1 MTLIA
6 WPYPFLIVVGSLLST
21 LGAALQS
28 LTSGPRLLQAIAQD
42 NIIPFLDPF
51 AHIDSRGEPVRALA
65 VTILIAE
72 VAVLIGNL
80 DFIAPIL
87 TMFFLMCYMFVN
99 LACTLQSLLR
109 TPNWRPRWKFYHW
122 SFSLVGVFLCLF
134 VMFISAWHI
143 ALFSMFIAGCF
154 YKYIE
159 YRGAEKEWGD
169 GFRGLALSAARFSLL
184 RLEDGP
190 PHTKNWRPQIL
201 VFVSMNEATLDANKD
216 RKILTF
222 ASQLKAGK
230 GLTLVGTILE
240 GELRQRHP
248 EVQAAKQSLR
258 KLMSRERV
266 KGFADVLV
274 ASSLPEGLG
283 YFIQVSGLAGL
294 KPNTVILGWPRSWKS
309 GRNGAKKA
317 KMFLETVRSVTS
329 CRQHALLVP
338 KGYES
343 WPDSTDKMGGTIDIW
358 WIVLDGGLLML
369 IPFLLRQHKTWKNT
383 KLRIFTV
390 AQLEDNSIQM
400 KKDLAAWVYAL
411 RIDAEVDVV
420 ELQETDLSGYAYE
433 RTLRMEQR
441 SEIMKHLNA
450 ESSAAGA
457 GDAGSGA
464 EAVASGILSPGDVTP
479 AVYPGHSGR
488 RMSRTSIA
496 IEQLLRETKGI
507 KEAREALAASTI
519 GAAVAAPSEVVTV
532 KYTTSTAAAAAAA
545 ATSSDR
551 KGSVDSAASSKES
564 EAGGEKEAGSSIR
577 GSKTGSGMT
586 GPTAIEI
593 QAATPEPS
601 PPKESSSSRIRANQ
615 NTANLAA
622 NLLTLKPDEANVRR
636 MHTAVRLN
644 QVIHDRSHSSKL
656 VILNLPGLPKSTTT
670 QTEHHYMEFIEA
682 LTEGLDRVLL
692 VRGAGREVITIFS

>member
-1 MTLIA
+1 MGA
-6 WPYPFLIVVGSLLST
+6 LLST

-28 LTSGPRLLQAIAQD
+28 LTSAPRLLQAIAQD
-42 NIIPFLDPF
+42 NIIPFLNPF
-51 AHIDSRGEPVRALA
+51 AKIDSRGEPVRALG
-65 VTILIAE
+65 VTIVIAE
-72 VAVLIGNL
+72 IAVLIGNL

-87 TMFFLMCYMFVN
+87 TMCFLMCYMFVN

-122 SFSLVGVFLCLF
+122 SFSLAGVFLCLF
-134 VMFISAWHI
+134 VMFISAWHF
-143 ALFSMFIAGCF
+143 ALLSMFIAGCV

-201 VFVSMNEATLDANKD
+201 VFVSIDESNLNAAKD

-230 GLTLVGTILE
+230 GLTMVGTILE
-240 GELRQRHP
+240 GELRHRHP

-258 KLMSRERV
+258 KLMSQERV

-274 ASSLPEGLG
+274 SSSLPEGLC

-294 KPNTVILGWPRSWKS
+294 KPNTVILGWPRNWKCGS
-309 GRNGAKKA
+309 RGTKRTR
-317 KMFLETVRSVTS
+317 MFLETVRTVTS
-329 CRQHALLVP
+329 CHQHALLVP

-343 WPDSTDKMGGTIDIW
+343 WPDSSDKMGGTIDVW

-411 RIDAEVDVV
+411 RIEAEVEVV
-420 ELQETDLSGYAYE
+420 ELQETDLSSYAYE

-450 ESSAAGA
+450 ESATGA
-457 GDAGSGA
+457 GGSGGDA
-464 EAVASGILSPGDVTP
+464 DSGMAASGIMSPGDVTP
-479 AVYPGHSGR
+479 AHPGRSSGR

-496 IEQLLRETKGI
+496 IEQLLKETKGI
-507 KEAREALAASTI
+507 KEAREALATAATA
-519 GAAVAAPSEVVTV
+519 AAVGSPSEVVKSTI
-532 KYTTSTAAAAAAA
+532 KYTTATAAASAAARKA
-545 ATSSDR
+545 SVESASSS
-551 KGSVDSAASSKES
+551 GSAAE
-564 EAGGEKEAGSSIR
+564 EKLGSGTELSSIKEQ
-577 GSKTGSGMT
+577 GCKSIPVATV
-586 GPTAIEI
+586 EI

-601 PPKESSSSRIRANQ
+601 PPPKEPAAAASSRIRSNP
-615 NTANLAA
+615 TAFAA
-622 NLLTLKPDEANVRR
+622 NLLSLKPDEANVRR
-636 MHTAVRLN
+636 MHTAVKLN
-644 QVIHDRSHSSKL
+644 QVIHDHSHASKL
-656 VILNLPGLPKSTTT
+656 VVLNLPGLPKAVTAE
-670 QTEHHYMEFIEA
+670 TEHHYMEFIEA

>member
-1 MTLIA
+1 
-6 WPYPFLIVVGSLLST
+6 
-21 LGAALQS
+21 LQS
-28 LTSGPRLLQAIAQD
+28 LTSAPRLLQAIAQD

-51 AHIDSRGEPVRALA
+51 AHIDSRGEPVRALGI
-65 VTILIAE
+65 TIVIAE
-72 VAVLIGNL
+72 IAVLIGNL

-99 LACTLQSLLR
+99 LACTLQSLLQ

-201 VFVSMNEATLDANKD
+201 VFVSIDESNLSAAKD

-230 GLTLVGTILE
+230 GLTMVGTVLE
-240 GELRQRHP
+240 GEVRQRFP

-258 KLMSRERV
+258 KLMNQEKV

-274 ASSLPEGLG
+274 SSSLPEGLC

-294 KPNTVILGWPRSWKS
+294 KPNTVILGWPRNWKS
-309 GRNGAKKA
+309 GRKGTKNTR
-317 KMFLETVRSVTS
+317 MFLETVRSVTS

-343 WPDSTDKMGGTIDIW
+343 WPDSSDKMGGTIDVW

-411 RIDAEVDVV
+411 RIEAEVEVV

-450 ESSAAGA
+450 ESGN
-457 GDAGSGA
+457 AGSSSEGA
-464 EAVASGILSPGDVTP
+464 SGASGILSPGDVTP
-479 AVYPGHSGR
+479 AYPGRSGR

-496 IEQLLRETKGI
+496 IEQLLKETKGI
-507 KEAREALAASTI
+507 KEAREALAAATTA
-519 GAAVAAPSEVVTV
+519 AAVGSPSEVVKSTVV

-545 ATSSDR
+545 RKASTDSASSAGTGSEEKESGEMSSI
-551 KGSVDSAASSKES
+551 KGSKNVIPVATVEV
-564 EAGGEKEAGSSIR
+564 
-577 GSKTGSGMT
+577 
-586 GPTAIEI
+586 

-601 PPKESSSSRIRANQ
+601 PAKETASSRIRANVTP
-615 NTANLAA
+615 TAFAA

-636 MHTAVRLN
+636 MHTAVKLN
-644 QVIHDRSHSSKL
+644 QVIHDHSHASKL
-656 VILNLPGLPKSTTT
+656 VVLNLPGLPKAITAE
-670 QTEHHYMEFIEA
+670 TEHHYMEFIEA

-692 VRGAGREVITIFS
+692 IRGAGREVITIFS